1 MIKISKRL
9 KEIACL
15 VDDNSKIVDIG
26 CDHGL
31 LDVYMVSNCSNLQV
45 IATDLRKSALDNAR
59 YNVEKYNLTDR
70 IELRLGN
77 GLNVVEGSEIDTII
91 MAGIGA
97 HTIVGIL
104 LNNLEKLKKV
114 KTIIIQSNTNLD
126 FLRKKITSIGYY
138 IENEKLV
145 KDANIIYT
153 IIKFRKGRRH
163 YSRKELYFGPILI
176 KENSDLFRE
185 KKQLDYS
192 VLYNIYKNVPN
203 SHFIYKLRLKFKLWL
218 FK

>member
-31 LDVYMVSNCSNLQV
+31 LDVYMVSNYSNLQV

-77 GLNVVEGSEIDTII
+77 GLNVVDGSEIDTII

-192 VLYNIYKNVPN
+192 VLDNIYKNVPN